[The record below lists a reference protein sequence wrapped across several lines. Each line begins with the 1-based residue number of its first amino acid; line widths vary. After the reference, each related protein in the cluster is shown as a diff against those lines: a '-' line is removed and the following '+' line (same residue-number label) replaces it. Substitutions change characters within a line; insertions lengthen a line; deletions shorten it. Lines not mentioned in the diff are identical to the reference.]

1 MDTDFRARTSP
12 IVGVAAVI
20 AFVLAATPV
29 AADAIDG
36 KWCFGAKRLEISGPE
51 LLTPGGNKI
60 QGQYGRHDFT
70 YTVPA
75 GEPGAGATVEMELL
89 GDDDMRLW
97 PRGRT
102 PDPQTA
108 GAQMWKR
115 CAAPVS

>member
-108 GAQMWKR
+108 GAQMWKH

>member
-1 MDTDFRARTSP
+1 MESVLKTWLRPA
-12 IVGVAAVI
+12 IAVAAVAGI
-20 AFVLAATPV
+20 VAAVTPA

-36 KWCFGAKRLEISGPE
+36 NWCNGVKRLEISGPQII
-51 LLTPGGNKI
+51 TPGGNTL
-60 QGQYGRHDFT
+60 QGQYGRHDFS

-75 GEPGAGATVEMELL
+75 GEPGAGATVDMDLF

-97 PRGRT
+97 PTGRS
-102 PDPQTA
+102 PNPEKS